1 MKDLGRIFQP
11 EISPVHKVDFSIATI
26 LKLEDAELTEALKTG
41 YIPAGT
47 LLARKDDQ
55 AQAIVADPTKKATPK
70 FTAGQATG
78 VLMHD
83 VEVEAGEKEYSI
95 GVMISGV
102 LYEDV
107 MNEVN
112 KQSGMT
118 VAENK
123 EALAKQGILFY
134 NVKTLKKK

>member
-1 MKDLGRIFQP
+1 MKDLGTIFKP
-11 EISPVHKVDFSIATI
+11 EISPIHKVDFSIATI

-83 VEVEAGEKEYSI
+83 VEVDTGVKEYPI

-102 LYEDV
+102 LYQDV
-107 MNEVN
+107 MDKVN
-112 KQSGMT
+112 TQTGMK
-118 VAENK
+118 VSENA

-134 NVKTLKKK
+134 NVKTLGK